1 MITASFIL
9 IGKIILL
16 IVIIGAMVM
25 ILLGITHLFHN
36 DDLNSKEDDLILRDE
51 LEKSE
56 DVVSEKSVFYNFLI
70 NSEREDNNNKRNK
83 GKI

>member
-36 DDLNSKEDDLILRDE
+36 DDLNSIEDDLILRDE

-70 NSEREDNNNKRNK
+70 NSEREDNKRNK

>member
-1 MITASFIL
+1 
-9 IGKIILL
+9 
-16 IVIIGAMVM
+16 MVM

-70 NSEREDNNNKRNK
+70 NSEREDNKRNK

>member
-70 NSEREDNNNKRNK
+70 NSERENNKRNK

>member
-36 DDLNSKEDDLILRDE
+36 DDLNSKEEDLILRDE

-70 NSEREDNNNKRNK
+70 NSEREDNKRNK

>member
-70 NSEREDNNNKRNK
+70 NSEREDNKRNK